1 MGNDILKRWKQ
12 FLPILAVAGSV
23 IGRPTADAAEEFR
36 FGGGG
41 EPWADWT
48 ALNILMDFAADST
61 AIQGLELKPDE
72 NVLPRLGPW
81 FRWEVPPETDYRP
94 GNPRIWRGNKFLR
107 LEGEPRDFVDGD
119 PNTFFAGYQHPFG
132 AAEFYT
138 ISLGGKIPVERFAFY
153 PPEGN
158 HALGQEPYR
167 PNFAFKE
174 FELSAGNEEPRRG
187 DDATGALGHE
197 GANPLGTGYR
207 PLEILLSSVEL
218 NFEADVEIRFPPQ
231 LAAFLRIRFFPPGA
245 TFLRQF
251 NPNMFPKF
259 ALAEL
264 EVYGRG
270 FVPKATWES
279 KVIDMGE
286 VVNFGPVNFGLSRWR
301 RQDDQLVP
309 APDAP
314 VRGRVE
320 VKTGLDETPIA
331 YFGYDEL
338 GNLAEVTETQYSR
351 LKQRILPTQPEAI
364 GWRALIT
371 EDTSNWSFWSA
382 PVRQSGERPRVRRG
396 QYAVVRVTAET
407 ETLLDVARMD
417 SLTLTAS
424 PLLAERIVG
433 EVAAV
438 GDLEPEGDVVQVAAG
453 APTDFAYD
461 VRAEFSGADQSGF
474 DAVRL
479 LTPSRFLELKM
490 GEPLEAVVPD
500 SVVEEVRGFAVYLPR
515 PVSPNGEERLRI
527 QLESTIYG
535 AAGELAAEVFE
546 REGTDLP
553 QEVEP
558 GDVGPEVSTN
568 QLRVVALAS
577 SLGSVLADVV
587 VRPRVFTPQGDGV
600 NDRVRIGYTLFRLNG
615 AEVEL
620 EVFNLRGERVRQ
632 ISLGP
637 RDAGP
642 HADWWDG
649 RDDQRQL
656 VEPGIYL
663 ARVGVATDAG
673 VVQRAQ
679 AVGVAY

>member
-1 MGNDILKRWKQ
+1 MQ
-12 FLPILAVAGSV
+12 
-23 IGRPTADAAEEFR
+23 
-36 FGGGG
+36 
-41 EPWADWT
+41 
-48 ALNILMDFAADST
+48 
-61 AIQGLELKPDE
+61 
-72 NVLPRLGPW
+72 
-81 FRWEVPPETDYRP
+81 
-94 GNPRIWRGNKFLR
+94 
-107 LEGEPRDFVDGD
+107 
-119 PNTFFAGYQHPFG
+119 YQSP
-132 AAEFYT
+132 
-138 ISLGGKIPVERFAFY
+138 
-153 PPEGN
+153 
-158 HALGQEPYR
+158 
-167 PNFAFKE
+167 
-174 FELSAGNEEPRRG
+174 
-187 DDATGALGHE
+187 
-197 GANPLGTGYR
+197 
-207 PLEILLSSVEL
+207 
-218 NFEADVEIRFPPQ
+218 
-231 LAAFLRIRFFPPGA
+231 
-245 TFLRQF
+245 
-251 NPNMFPKF
+251 
-259 ALAEL
+259 
-264 EVYGRG
+264 
-270 FVPKATWES
+270 
-279 KVIDMGE
+279 
-286 VVNFGPVNFGLSRWR
+286 
-301 RQDDQLVP
+301 
-309 APDAP
+309 
-314 VRGRVE
+314 
-320 VKTGLDETPIA
+320 
-331 YFGYDEL
+331 
-338 GNLAEVTETQYSR
+338 
-351 LKQRILPTQPEAI
+351 
-364 GWRALIT
+364 
-371 EDTSNWSFWSA
+371 SN
-382 PVRQSGERPRVRRG
+382 G
-396 QYAVVRVTAET
+396 
-407 ETLLDVARMD
+407 D